1 MKFNE
6 FEYAAKQQLA
16 ERQGIT
22 VDRLDEVLP
31 ALAAAARGVA
41 AAGSAA
47 AGAVGTA
54 TRAVGQV
61 GSQAAQTGIQ
71 AVKKVGAAA
80 VQGAS
85 STGKGLAKKIAD
97 KNAQAMAH
105 ALLKKGTKLPIPTD
119 TPAGRPEEFEVDDVK
134 GDEVTLKNPKPKPG
148 EPAKTVH
155 KTKDLDPII
164 QDIVNQNEVK

>member
-31 ALAAAARGVA
+31 AIGTVARGIA
-41 AAGSAA
+41 AAGGANAA
-47 AGAVGTA
+47 PGAA
-54 TRAVGQV
+54 DNPAGQV
-61 GSQAAQTGIQ
+61 GGQAQQAGIQ

-85 STGKGLAKKIAD
+85 GTGKGLAKKIAD

-105 ALLKKGTKLPIPTD
+105 ALLKKGAKLPIPTD
-119 TPAGRPEEFEVDDVK
+119 TPSGNPEEFEVDDVK

-164 QDIVNQNEVK
+164 QNIVNQNEVK